1 MFLPD
6 FQWGSLKKKRG
17 SATVNHTV
25 TFENPDI
32 HPGDTLDEDTY
43 GVSAFVLARAFL
55 TMRLL
60 SSPFHT
66 CPQFQTSWTVAVP
79 FGCHREQR
87 LLGVAGLI
95 FSERRDPYGYG
106 GWLFEVVKRI
116 ERECENEERLVDTKA
131 NHNVLRNAHG
141 ESASS

>member
-25 TFENPDI
+25 TFEHPDI
-32 HPGDTLDEDTY
+32 QPGETLDGDTY
-43 GVSAFVLARAFL
+43 GVSAFVLAQVFL

-60 SSPFHT
+60 SGPFHT

-79 FGCHREQR
+79 FGCHREQS
-87 LLGVAGLI
+87 LLGVTGLI
-95 FSERRDPYGYG
+95 FSER
-106 GWLFEVVKRI
+106 
-116 ERECENEERLVDTKA
+116 
-131 NHNVLRNAHG
+131 
-141 ESASS
+141 